1 MAKYFKNVKSIE
13 DLKSQFRKLAIAHHP
28 DRGGDVEVMKMINI
42 EYDAL
47 FPIWKDKHEQKT
59 GEHLNETAESTRREF
74 YTQYGWEGS
83 RYDSSLSTKEIA
95 ATIRTYCKEK
105 YPTWKF
111 SVTSSSFSGGSSIDV
126 AVMEAPQQIFD
137 LEACRSAYNQYLE
150 DEKIG
155 YYGRRG
161 LSINIEKMLAED
173 SMYWQIHKPDD
184 RIKPYFTECGFT
196 ALKDVYDFMESYNYD
211 DSDSMID
218 YFDCN
223 FYSSFDIGKWNKP
236 FRIIPK
242 TARIKSAAPEIKSVV
257 GNDYYT
263 VTKSKHTKTGAD
275 IWLVKVNQTLTK
287 EEYIVE
293 NKKMRELGGY
303 YSKFTHSFVFNEDP
317 TDSLTGQTTIT
328 A

>member
-1 MAKYFKNVKSIE
+1 MQI
-13 DLKSQFRKLAIAHHP
+13 
-28 DRGGDVEVMKMINI
+28 
-42 EYDAL
+42 
-47 FPIWKDKHEQKT
+47 
-59 GEHLNETAESTRREF
+59 
-74 YTQYGWEGS
+74 
-83 RYDSSLSTKEIA
+83 
-95 ATIRTYCKEK
+95 
-105 YPTWKF
+105 
-111 SVTSSSFSGGSSIDV
+111 SV
-126 AVMEAPQQIFD
+126 
-137 LEACRSAYNQYLE
+137 YQYLE

-161 LSINIEKMLAED
+161 LSLDIEKMLAED
-173 SMYWQIHKPDD
+173 NMYWQIHVPNES
-184 RIKPYFTECGFT
+184 IKPYFTEYGFT
-196 ALKDVYDFMESYNYD
+196 ALKDVYGFMESYNYD

-218 YFDCN
+218 YCDCN

-236 FRIIPK
+236 FRIVPK
-242 TARIKSAAPEIKSVV
+242 TARIKSAAAEMKPVV

-287 EEYIVE
+287 DEYIAE

-317 TDSLTGQTTIT
+317 TESLTEQMAIT